1 MLPWM
6 TPFVLPKLLTH
17 WGLTFLI
24 VLSLCQTGCWKD
36 TSDVCRRWG
45 HLSSLCNTN
54 RVWGNRKIISFA
66 GCKWKTEGEPVNVWL
81 PGRKGG
87 LPAWRFADK
96 KLTQQLCQWKHHEET
111 RVTGQAVWPKSNPPA
126 CEEGF
131 TYLSPWEASEN
142 NWGKIT
148 ARQQDGH
155 RLKAQSNGSEHVTSS
170 VWYYNGWTAVV
181 SHLSRQKCQTD
192 QE

>member
-1 MLPWM
+1 M

-36 TSDVCRRWG
+36 TSDVCRRRG

-66 GCKWKTEGEPVNVWL
+66 GCKWKTEGEPVNVRL
-81 PGRKGG
+81 PGRRGS
-87 LPAWRFADK
+87 LPAWRFADE
-96 KLTQQLCQWKHHEET
+96 KLTQQLCGWKHHEET
-111 RVTGQAVWPKSNPPA
+111 RVTGQAVWPESNPPT

-131 TYLSPWEASEN
+131 TCLSPWEASESNWEEN
-142 NWGKIT
+142 NSQTPRRPQTEGEEQCLR
-148 ARQQDGH
+148 AGDFF
-155 RLKAQSNGSEHVTSS
+155 RLVLQWLNSS
-170 VWYYNGWTAVV
+170 W
-181 SHLSRQKCQTD
+181 KPP
-192 QE
+192 

>member
-1 MLPWM
+1 M

-66 GCKWKTEGEPVNVWL
+66 GCKWKTEGEPVNVRL
-81 PGRKGG
+81 PGRRGS
-87 LPAWRFADK
+87 LPAWRFADE
-96 KLTQQLCQWKHHEET
+96 KLTQQLCGWKHHEET
-111 RVTGQAVWPKSNPPA
+111 RVTGQAVWPESNPPT

-131 TYLSPWEASEN
+131 TCLSPWEASESNWEEN
-142 NWGKIT
+142 NSQTPRRPQTEGEEQCLR
-148 ARQQDGH
+148 AGDFF
-155 RLKAQSNGSEHVTSS
+155 RLVLQWLNSS
-170 VWYYNGWTAVV
+170 W
-181 SHLSRQKCQTD
+181 KPP
-192 QE
+192 

>member
-1 MLPWM
+1 MLPRM

-54 RVWGNRKIISFA
+54 RVWGNRKIISFT
-66 GCKWKTEGEPVNVWL
+66 GCKWKAEENLWTCGCLGGKAACP
-81 PGRKGG
+81 PGG
-87 LPAWRFADK
+87 LRMKSWLSSYANESTMKRPVWQDK
-96 KLTQQLCQWKHHEET
+96 QCALNPTHPHVRRVLHTCHHGRLQRTME
-111 RVTGQAVWPKSNPPA
+111 
-126 CEEGF
+126 
-131 TYLSPWEASEN
+131 
-142 NWGKIT
+142 GKIT

-155 RLKAQSNGSEHVTSS
+155 RLKAQSNGSAHVTSS
-170 VWYYNGWTAVV
+170 GWYYNGWTAVV
-181 SHLSRQKCQTD
+181 SRLSRQKCQTD

>member
-54 RVWGNRKIISFA
+54 RVWGNRKIISFT
-66 GCKWKTEGEPVNVWL
+66 GCKWKAEGEPVNVWL
-81 PGRKGG
+81 PGRKGS
-87 LPAWRFADK
+87 LPAWRFEDE
-96 KLTQQLCQWKHHEET
+96 KLTQLLCQRKHHEET
-111 RVTGQAVWPKSNPPA
+111 RVTGQAVCSESNPPA

-142 NWGKIT
+142 NGGENNSKT
-148 ARQQDGH
+148 ARWPQA
-155 RLKAQSNGSEHVTSS
+155 KGSEQWLRACDFFRLVLQWLNSS
-170 VWYYNGWTAVV
+170 C
-181 SHLSRQKCQTD
+181 KPP
-192 QE
+192 